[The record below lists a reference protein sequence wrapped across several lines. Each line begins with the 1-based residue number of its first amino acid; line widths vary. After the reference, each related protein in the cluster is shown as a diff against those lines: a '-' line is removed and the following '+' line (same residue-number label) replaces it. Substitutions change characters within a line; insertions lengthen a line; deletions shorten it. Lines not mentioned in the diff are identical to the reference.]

1 MTDEEIKKLA
11 NKIADQV
18 VIAIM
23 KVKTME
29 EWFDHVKHTESDYTQ
44 DHETLEINEEENAI
58 GDIAKLMTLMHLFE
72 EKEEFEKC
80 AVVKRRIK
88 TVNKILKK
96 YSK

>member
-29 EWFDHVKHTESDYTQ
+29 EWFDHVKYTESAYTQ
-44 DHETLEINEEENAI
+44 DTKNLNMTEEENAI